1 MKNYKNFEKLIF
13 KIKKK
18 FKKNKI
24 NLHEPYITKIDELS
38 VISSLR
44 KNQISAYGKTTKVF
58 ENKIAKLVKN
68 KNILST
74 INGSSALHLALKI
87 IGIDK
92 NCEVFAP
99 SLTYVSTINA
109 IKYCNSEPIF
119 FEIDKD
125 TLSIDLQKFEKFLK
139 KNTLIRD
146 KKCIHKKTKKHI
158 KALILVHLNGLCCKI
173 DQLKKILKKSNIILI
188 EDAAEAVGSTYK
200 KKYLGTFGEIGVFS
214 FNGNKIITSGGG
226 GALIFKNEKLYKKA
240 KHFSTNC
247 KVKHQY
253 EYIHDDIGYNYRMP
267 SINAALGLSQLS
279 KLKTYIY
286 RKKKIHNFY
295 SEILDSKNFEL
306 IKPIKFCN
314 SNYWLNTLKIKN
326 KNLKKKKLIKLAFD
340 KNFFLRPLWKPMHY
354 FPQFKK
360 CSKMNLK
367 ITEYV
372 YKNYLSLPSSVFLQ
386 K

>member
-1 MKNYKNFEKLIF
+1 MKNYKNFENLIS

-18 FKKNKI
+18 FKKKKV
-24 NLHEPYITKIDELS
+24 NLHEPYITKKDELS

-44 KNQISAYGKTTKVF
+44 NNQISAYGKTTKVF
-58 ENKIAKLVKN
+58 ENKIARLVKN

-74 INGSSALHLALKI
+74 VNGSSALHLALKM
-87 IGIDK
+87 IGI
-92 NCEVFAP
+92 NNSSEVFAP

-119 FEIDKD
+119 FEIDKE
-125 TLSIDLQKFEKFLK
+125 TLSIDLKKFKKFLE
-139 KNTLIRD
+139 KNTVLKN
-146 KKCIHKKTKKHI
+146 KKCINKKNKKHI
-158 KALILVHLNGLCCKI
+158 KALILVHLNGLCCEI
-173 DQLKKILKKSNIILI
+173 DKLKKILKKFNIILI

-200 KKYLGTFGEIGVFS
+200 KKHLGTFGEIGVFS

-226 GALIFKNEKLYKKA
+226 GALIFKNKKLYEKA

-247 KVKHQY
+247 KIKHQY

-267 SINAALGLSQLS
+267 SINAALGLSQLE
-279 KLKTYIY
+279 KLKNYIL
-286 RKKKIHNFY
+286 RKKKIHQFY
-295 SEILDSKNFEL
+295 SKILDSENFEL

-326 KNLKKKKLIKLAFD
+326 NNLHKNKLIKLAFN
-340 KNFFLRPLWKPMHY
+340 KNFYLRPLWKPMHY

-360 CSKMNLK
+360 CSKMDLK